1 MIKLKHRVYK
11 YLLFFRPLI
20 YLVIIGA
27 VLLLLIFFVP
37 KLVSAFKSTVS
48 LINPDITTLDSFR
61 DRTNILLLGV
71 GGGTHAGADLTDSI
85 MLISVNLATSD
96 TVLISLPRD
105 IWVESLSSKLNTA
118 YHFGE
123 AKQEG
128 GGLVLAKAAV
138 SEIINQPVHYAAL
151 LDFSGF
157 ETAIDIV
164 GGLDI
169 NVPHGFIDKK
179 YPLPGQENAAIES
192 DRYEVLQFYPGQQ
205 HMAGS
210 TALKYVR
217 SRYAENE
224 EGTDYA
230 RAQRQQ
236 LVLLAFKDKILST
249 HTLLNPS
256 KLKALI
262 KTFKTAVKTDLP
274 SSTYPDLI
282 KLALRIKSSGLRT
295 GIVDQGSDNEE
306 IPPLL
311 YNPPANLYGQW
322 VLLPIN
328 HNWQAVYD
336 HVAEILYQNQSVK
349 TQ

>member
-1 MIKLKHRVYK
+1 MIKFKHRIYK

-20 YLVIIGA
+20 YLLIIGA
-27 VLLLLIFFVP
+27 VLLSLVFLVP
-37 KLVSAFKSTVS
+37 KLASAFKSALS
-48 LINPDITTLDSFR
+48 LINPDITVLESFR
-61 DRTNILLLGV
+61 DRTNVLLLGI

-85 MLISVNLATSD
+85 MLISVNLSTAD

-105 IWVESLSSKLNTA
+105 IWVESLSAKLNTA

-123 AKQEG
+123 SKQPG
-128 GGLVLAKAAV
+128 GGLVLAKAAA

-157 ETAIDIV
+157 ETAIDII
-164 GGLDI
+164 GGLDL

-179 YPLPGQENAAIES
+179 YPISGQETAAVEA
-192 DRYEVLQFYPGQQ
+192 DRYEVLQFSPGPQ
-205 HMAGS
+205 HLDGP

-217 SRYAENE
+217 SRYAEGE
-224 EGTDYA
+224 EGSDYA

-236 LVLLAFKDKILST
+236 LVLLAFKDKILSSRI
-249 HTLLNPS
+249 LLNPA

-274 SSTYPDLI
+274 PNTYPDLL
-282 KLALRIKSSGLRT
+282 KLSLRIKSAGLRT
-295 GIVDQGSDNEE
+295 GIIDQGSSSEE
-306 IPPLL
+306 IPSLL

-336 HVAEILYQNQSVK
+336 HVAEILYQNQ
-349 TQ
+349 

>member
-1 MIKLKHRVYK
+1 MSFNLKRKSYQ
-11 YLLFFRPLI
+11 YLLFLRPLI
-20 YLVIIGA
+20 YFLCFCLV
-27 VLLLLIFFVP
+27 VLFFIWFIP
-37 KLVSAFKSTVS
+37 KLKPLLRVFS
-48 LINPDITTLDSFR
+48 LLNPAITQINSFR

-105 IWVESLSSKLNTA
+105 IWVESLSAKLNTA
-118 YHFGE
+118 YHVGE
-123 AKQEG
+123 AQQPG
-128 GGLVLAKAAV
+128 GGLVLTKAAV

-157 ETAIDIV
+157 EEAIDIV

-169 NVPHGFIDKK
+169 NIPHGFIDKK
-179 YPLPGQENAAIES
+179 YPLPGQEDALVES

-205 HMAGS
+205 HLDGL

-217 SRYAENE
+217 SRYAEGE

-236 LVLLAFKDKILST
+236 LVLLAFKDEVLST
-249 HTLLNPS
+249 RILLNPA
-256 KLKALI
+256 KLKALLT
-262 KTFKTAVKTDLP
+262 TFKTAVKTDLP
-274 SSTYPDLI
+274 SNTYPDLI
-282 KLALRIKSSGLRT
+282 KLVLRIKSSGLRT
-295 GIVDQGSDNEE
+295 GIIDQGSDNEE

-336 HVAEILYQNQSVK
+336 HVAEILYQNQ
-349 TQ
+349 

>member
-1 MIKLKHRVYK
+1 MSFNLKRKSYQ
-11 YLLFFRPLI
+11 YLLFLRPLI
-20 YLVIIGA
+20 YFLCFFLV
-27 VLLLLIFFVP
+27 VLSFIWFIP
-37 KLVSAFKSTVS
+37 KLKPLLKVFS
-48 LINPDITTLDSFR
+48 LLNPAITQINSFR
-61 DRTNILLLGV
+61 DRTNILLLGI

-85 MLISVNLATSD
+85 MLISVNLATAD

-105 IWVESLSSKLNTA
+105 IWVESLSAKLNTA

-123 AKQEG
+123 TQQPG
-128 GGLVLAKAAV
+128 GGLVLTKAAV
-138 SEIINQPVHYAAL
+138 SEIINQPAHYAAL

-164 GGLDI
+164 GGLDL

-179 YPLPGQENAAIES
+179 YPLPGQETAAVES
-192 DRYEVLQFYPGQQ
+192 DRYEILQFYSGQQ
-205 HMAGS
+205 HMDGP

-217 SRYAENE
+217 SRYAEGE

-236 LVLLAFKDKILST
+236 LVLLAFKDKVLST
-249 HTLLNPS
+249 RILLNPS

-262 KTFKTAVKTDLP
+262 TTFKTAVKTDLP
-274 SSTYPDLI
+274 PSTYPDLI

-295 GIVDQGSDNEE
+295 GIIDQGSDNEE

-336 HVAEILYQNQSVK
+336 HVAEILYQNQ
-349 TQ
+349 

>member
-1 MIKLKHRVYK
+1 
-11 YLLFFRPLI
+11 
-20 YLVIIGA
+20 
-27 VLLLLIFFVP
+27 
-37 KLVSAFKSTVS
+37 
-48 LINPDITTLDSFR
+48 
-61 DRTNILLLGV
+61 LLLGV

-85 MLISVNLATSD
+85 MLISVNLATAD

-105 IWVESLSSKLNTA
+105 IWVESLSAKLNTA
-118 YHFGE
+118 YHSGE
-123 AKQEG
+123 AQQPG
-128 GGLVLAKAAV
+128 GGLVLTKAAV
-138 SEIINQPVHYAAL
+138 SEIINQPIHYAAL

-164 GGLDI
+164 GGLDL

-179 YPLPGQENAAIES
+179 YPLPGQETAPVES
-192 DRYEVLQFYPGQQ
+192 DRYKVLQFYPGQQ
-205 HMAGS
+205 HMDGP

-217 SRYAENE
+217 SRYAEGE

-236 LVLLAFKDKILST
+236 LVLLAFKDELLST
-249 HTLLNPS
+249 RILLNPS

-274 SSTYPDLI
+274 SNTYPDLI

-295 GIVDQGSDNEE
+295 GIIDQGSSSEE

-336 HVAEILYQNQSVK
+336 HVAEILYQNQ
-349 TQ
+349 

>member
-1 MIKLKHRVYK
+1 M
-11 YLLFFRPLI
+11 P
-20 YLVIIGA
+20 
-27 VLLLLIFFVP
+27 IFLVP
-37 KLVSAFKSTVS
+37 KLVSVFKSTAS

-61 DRTNILLLGV
+61 GRTNILLLGV
-71 GGGTHAGADLTDSI
+71 GGGTHPGADLTDSI
-85 MLISVNLATSD
+85 MLISVDLATAD

-105 IWVESLSSKLNTA
+105 IWVESLSAKLNTA

-123 AKQEG
+123 TQQEG
-128 GGLVLAKAAV
+128 AGLVLAKAAV

-164 GGLDI
+164 GGLDL

-179 YPLPGQENAAIES
+179 YPIPGQETAEVES
-192 DRYEVLQFYPGQQ
+192 DRYEVLQFSPGQQ
-205 HMAGS
+205 HLDGP

-217 SRYAENE
+217 SRYAEGE
-224 EGTDYA
+224 EGSDYA

-236 LVLLAFKDKILST
+236 LVLLAFKDEVLST
-249 HTLLNPS
+249 RILLNPS

-274 SSTYPDLI
+274 PNTYPDFI
-282 KLALRIKSSGLRT
+282 KLVLRIKSTGLRT
-295 GIVDQGSDNEE
+295 GIIDQGSSNEE

-328 HNWQAVYD
+328 NNWQAIYD
-336 HVAEILYQNQSVK
+336 HVAEILYQNQ
-349 TQ
+349 

>member
-1 MIKLKHRVYK
+1 MSFNLKRKSYQ
-11 YLLFFRPLI
+11 YLLFLRPLI
-20 YLVIIGA
+20 YFLCFCLI
-27 VLLLLIFFVP
+27 VLSFIWFIP
-37 KLVSAFKSTVS
+37 KLKPLLKVFS
-48 LINPDITTLDSFR
+48 LLNPAITQINSFR

-105 IWVESLSSKLNTA
+105 IWVESLTAKLNTA

-123 AKQEG
+123 AQQPG

-164 GGLDI
+164 GGLDL
-169 NVPHGFIDKK
+169 NVPHGFIDEQ
-179 YPLPGQENAAIES
+179 YPIPGKEDAEPVS
-192 DRYEVLQFYPGQQ
+192 DRYEVLKFSPGQQ
-205 HMAGS
+205 HLDGP

-217 SRYAENE
+217 SRYAEGE

-249 HTLLNPS
+249 RILLNPS

-262 KTFKTAVKTDLP
+262 TTFKTAVKTDLP
-274 SSTYPDLI
+274 SGAYPDLI

-295 GIVDQGSDNEE
+295 GIIDQGSDNEE
-306 IPPLL
+306 IPALL

-336 HVAEILYQNQSVK
+336 HVAEILYQNQ
-349 TQ
+349 

>member
-1 MIKLKHRVYK
+1 MFKFKRRVYK

-20 YLVIIGA
+20 YLVVIGA
-27 VLLLLIFFVP
+27 VLSLLIFFVP

-48 LINPDITTLDSFR
+48 LISPDIATLDSFR
-61 DRTNILLLGV
+61 GRTNILLLGV

-105 IWVESLSSKLNTA
+105 IWVESLSAKLNTA

-128 GGLVLAKAAV
+128 GGLVLSRAAV

-164 GGLDI
+164 GGLDLNI
-169 NVPHGFIDKK
+169 PHGFIDKK
-179 YPLPGQENAAIES
+179 YPLPGQEDALVEA
-192 DRYEVLQFYPGQQ
+192 DRYEVLQFSPGQQ
-205 HMAGS
+205 HLNGS
-210 TALKYVR
+210 MALKYVR
-217 SRYAENE
+217 SRYAEGE
-224 EGTDYA
+224 EGSDYA

-249 HTLLNPS
+249 RTLLNPS
-256 KLKALI
+256 KLRTLI

-274 SSTYPDLI
+274 PNTYPDLI

-295 GIVDQGSDNEE
+295 GIIDQGSSNEE

-328 HNWQAVYD
+328 HNWQAIYD
-336 HVAEILYQNQSVK
+336 HVAEILYQNQ
-349 TQ
+349 

>member
-1 MIKLKHRVYK
+1 MSFNLKRKSYQ

-20 YLVIIGA
+20 YFFCFCLII
-27 VLLLLIFFVP
+27 LSFIWFIP
-37 KLVSAFKSTVS
+37 KLKPLLGIFS
-48 LINPDITTLDSFR
+48 LLNPAITQINSFR

-71 GGGTHAGADLTDSI
+71 SGGTHAGADLTDSI

-105 IWVESLSSKLNTA
+105 IWVESLSAKLNAA

-123 AKQEG
+123 AKQKG
-128 GGLVLAKAAV
+128 SGLVLAKAAV

-157 ETAIDIV
+157 EEAIDIV
-164 GGLDI
+164 GGLDLNI
-169 NVPHGFIDKK
+169 PHGFVDKQ
-179 YPLPGQENAAIES
+179 YPIPGKEDAEPVS
-192 DRYEVLQFYPGQQ
+192 DRYEVLKFSPGFQ
-205 HMAGS
+205 HLDGP

-217 SRYAENE
+217 SRYAEGE

-236 LVLLAFKDKILST
+236 LVLLAFKNKVLSI

-256 KLKALI
+256 KLKALLT
-262 KTFKTAVKTDLP
+262 TFKTAVKTDLP
-274 SSTYPDLI
+274 SNAYPDLV
-282 KLALRIKSSGLRT
+282 KLVLRIKSSGLRT
-295 GIVDQGSDNEE
+295 GIIDQGSSNEE

-328 HNWQAVYD
+328 YNWQAVYD
-336 HVAEILYQNQSVK
+336 HVVEILYQNQ
-349 TQ
+349 